1 LNPWTLDPLNPDIS
15 KRVYGKS
22 RSDLKFIGTEFV
34 MNETLKAVLPHVIGV
49 SVFIISCIASAH
61 VVLNKRD
68 TRAAVGW
75 VGLIWLVPVIG
86 ALLYILLG
94 INRIRRRAKD
104 LRPEHAYSSS
114 GKGSSGSDN
123 IDIPLQFTGFS
134 TLVHTILHKPLL
146 KGNAFQPLVNGD
158 EAFPA
163 MIREIDRAEHSIHMM
178 TYIFDRDSAG
188 KQFVEALVRA
198 VRRGVKVR
206 IIIDDVGAR
215 YSFPPVTRLLRRSG
229 INVARFL
236 PTMLPWRTHYI
247 NLRNHRKILVLDG
260 TKGFTGGMNIRN
272 GLMLKENPKH
282 PFQDL
287 HFFVEGPVVAHLKE
301 VFLSDWEFCT
311 GERLEPDAFPFPSET
326 SGTTIARGIPDGPDE
341 DFEKLQW
348 IVHGALMAARSSVR
362 IVTPYFIP
370 DSALIKTINL
380 TALRGIKVDI
390 VLPAENNLPLIK
402 WASMDVLQQILE
414 HGSRI
419 WLTPPPFDHSKLMVV
434 DDAWTLLG
442 SANWDTRSF
451 RLNFEFNV
459 ECYDPG
465 LAEQLNQIIN
475 AKIEHAHNVTRDE
488 VNKRTFLVKL
498 RDGIARLFSPYL

>member
-1 LNPWTLDPLNPDIS
+1 
-15 KRVYGKS
+15 
-22 RSDLKFIGTEFV
+22 
-34 MNETLKAVLPHVIGV
+34 MNETFTAVLPQLIGV
-49 SVFIISCIASAH
+49 SVFIVSCIASAH

-68 TRAAVGW
+68 TKAAVGW
-75 VGLIWLVPVIG
+75 VGLIWLVPAIG

-104 LRPEHAYSSS
+104 LRPEHTLTSS
-114 GKGSSGSDN
+114 GRVLSGPEN
-123 IDIPLQFTGFS
+123 IDIPAQFTGFS
-134 TLVHTILHKPLL
+134 HLVHTILQKPLL
-146 KGNAFQPLVNGD
+146 KGNALQPLVNGD

-163 MIREIDRAEHSIHMM
+163 MIREIEGAEHSIHMM
-178 TYIFDRDSAG
+178 TYIFDNDRSG
-188 KQFVEALVRA
+188 KQFAEALVRA
-198 VRRGVKVR
+198 ARRGVKVR

-247 NLRNHRKILVLDG
+247 NLRNHRKILVIDG
-260 TKGFTGGMNIRN
+260 KKGFTGGMNIRN
-272 GLMLKENPKH
+272 GLMLKEHLKNP
-282 PFQDL
+282 FRDL
-287 HFFVEGPVVAHLKE
+287 HFRVDGSVVAHLQE

-311 GERLEPDAFPFPSET
+311 GERFEPDAFPAPSAT
-326 SGTTIARGIPDGPDE
+326 SGTTLARGIPDGPDE

-348 IVHGALMAARSSVR
+348 IVHGALMAAQSSVR

-380 TALRGIKVDI
+380 TALRGVTVDI
-390 VLPAENNLPLIK
+390 VLPSENNLPVIK

-414 HGSRI
+414 YGSRV
-419 WLTPPPFDHSKLMVV
+419 WLSPPPFDHSKLMVV
-434 DDAWTLLG
+434 DDTWILLG

-451 RLNFEFNV
+451 RLNFEFNL
-459 ECYDPG
+459 ECYDKN
-465 LAEQLNQIIN
+465 LADTLNKIIN
-475 AKIEHAHNVTRDE
+475 EKIDGAHKVTLSE
-488 VNKRTFLVKL
+488 VKSRTLPVKL